1 MSIATEQPAAG
12 PAGPTSA
19 PAGTGSLFR
28 AEVHRFRSRRFIH
41 VLLGVAMA
49 IWVFATVIGLL
60 NVGTPTPDDYAAAQA
75 QLEQMV
81 AEAERGRELC
91 LENPGP
97 IPEDVSVEEWCGPEV
112 TEANFGG
119 VDSFLAEAPFDFGG
133 AGTNGALGVAALSA
147 ALAFIVGATWIG
159 AEWSTRSIVALLFW
173 VPRRLTVM
181 GVKIAVLVVAA
192 AVFGV
197 LTQAAWLATAG
208 ILDAVAGTGE
218 AQPDGFWST
227 LLQTQARAVLLT
239 VFAAL
244 LGFGLTNLVRNTG
257 AALGIAFVYVV
268 VVENATRI
276 FRPHWDPFLLSTNA
290 VGLVQ
295 DGGYT
300 LQIWDQSSI
309 SADGSIVPVEYYLG
323 PLQSAVFLGAVATVI
338 VCIGVLLFTRRDV
351 H

>member
-1 MSIATEQPAAG
+1 M
-12 PAGPTSA
+12 
-19 PAGTGSLFR
+19 
-28 AEVHRFRSRRFIH
+28 
-41 VLLGVAMA
+41 
-49 IWVFATVIGLL
+49 
-60 NVGTPTPDDYAAAQA
+60 
-75 QLEQMV
+75 
-81 AEAERGRELC
+81 
-91 LENPGP
+91 
-97 IPEDVSVEEWCGPEV
+97 
-112 TEANFGG
+112 
-119 VDSFLAEAPFDFGG
+119 
-133 AGTNGALGVAALSA
+133 AALSA

-197 LTQAAWLATAG
+197 LTQAAGWRRPASWTPSRGRARRCP
-208 ILDAVAGTGE
+208 TGS
-218 AQPDGFWST
+218 G
-227 LLQTQARAVLLT
+227 ARSCRPRRAAVLLT

-300 LQIWDQSSI
+300 LQIWDESSI